1 MKLVKPPEKKP
12 VGPSSKPAQVSKPVS
27 KQPPPQKQ
35 SQKGGGNI
43 DILDLDFN
51 AASQQIN
58 TANET
63 PNLLMGATSNQ
74 AQPPTQNTASLFEDV
89 PAPAK
94 NVTAP
99 PVQSESPPTYQ
110 NFSFQMS

>member
-1 MKLVKPPEKKP
+1 M
-12 VGPSSKPAQVSKPVS
+12 
-27 KQPPPQKQ
+27 
-35 SQKGGGNI
+35 

-51 AASQQIN
+51 AASQQTN

-94 NVTAP
+94 NVTTP
-99 PVQSESPPTYQ
+99 PAQSNSPPAYQ
-110 NFSFQMS
+110 NFSFQMG